1 MQEQLVLKNR
11 VWDPRAVDALVAD
24 NVPEW
29 LARLYASRGIS
40 EASQIVPRPQ
50 DLPVPALMKNLT
62 TMATEIVA
70 MYRHNKKIL
79 VVGDYDCDGA
89 TASAIMTRGLQQ
101 VGIPIQFLVPH
112 RFEHGYGL
120 TPEVVRQALERKPDL
135 IITVDCG
142 ISSFDGIEVARQAG
156 VPVFVTDHHLPGDT
170 LPDVLIVNPNQP
182 GCTFPSRNLCGAGVA
197 LYVVRAVRDELVKQG
212 VFTRATL
219 PPVNALF
226 SWVAIGTIADV
237 VGLDWVNRGLVAY
250 GLDSIRRGMGGP
262 GIQALISVA
271 GKRQSMLSTTDIAF
285 GLGPRINAAGRM
297 ASMDASVNLLL
308 DNGED
313 ATRLAHELD
322 TLNKERRVVEGDMAA
337 QAEVQAANYLA
348 DPAKVTLVAF
358 EPEWHQGVIG
368 IVAGRLKEKHWRPTV
383 ALAAI
388 DDGQMKGS
396 ARSIP
401 GLHLRD
407 CLARV
412 DQLHPGLLL
421 KFGGH
426 SAAAGLTLRAG
437 GLELFRQAFEKVAR
451 EMLTDEDLTRVMWS
465 DGALPSEALS
475 LKGASILND
484 GLWGQAMPAPLFVDQ
499 VVVKDKRVLM
509 DKVSGEPR
517 HLKLRVSIRGI
528 EMDAIWFNQAE
539 LSTDQP
545 VLAYQLSIN
554 EYRGMVSPQLLIQGQ
569 F

>member
-197 LYVVRAVRDELVKQG
+197 LYVVRAVRD
-212 VFTRATL
+212 
-219 PPVNALF
+219 
-226 SWVAIGTIADV
+226 
-237 VGLDWVNRGLVAY
+237 
-250 GLDSIRRGMGGP
+250 
-262 GIQALISVA
+262 
-271 GKRQSMLSTTDIAF
+271 
-285 GLGPRINAAGRM
+285 
-297 ASMDASVNLLL
+297 
-308 DNGED
+308 
-313 ATRLAHELD
+313 
-322 TLNKERRVVEGDMAA
+322 
-337 QAEVQAANYLA
+337 
-348 DPAKVTLVAF
+348 
-358 EPEWHQGVIG
+358 
-368 IVAGRLKEKHWRPTV
+368 
-383 ALAAI
+383 
-388 DDGQMKGS
+388 
-396 ARSIP
+396 
-401 GLHLRD
+401 
-407 CLARV
+407 C
-412 DQLHPGLLL
+412 
-421 KFGGH
+421 
-426 SAAAGLTLRAG
+426 
-437 GLELFRQAFEKVAR
+437 
-451 EMLTDEDLTRVMWS
+451 
-465 DGALPSEALS
+465 
-475 LKGASILND
+475 
-484 GLWGQAMPAPLFVDQ
+484 
-499 VVVKDKRVLM
+499 
-509 DKVSGEPR
+509 
-517 HLKLRVSIRGI
+517 
-528 EMDAIWFNQAE
+528 
-539 LSTDQP
+539 
-545 VLAYQLSIN
+545 
-554 EYRGMVSPQLLIQGQ
+554 
-569 F
+569 